1 MYRNTV
7 LPQLIC
13 HGGREEQDK
22 WTVGKKKKEVN
33 LTNDNQP
40 RETSR
45 LHSGCIIFENK
56 IANPITPYEKCMIE
70 VNRQMLG
77 RVFDSGIVY

>member
-13 HGGREEQDK
+13 HNGREEQDK
-22 WTVGKKKKEVN
+22 WTCGKKEVH
-33 LTNDNQP
+33 LKNDNQP
-40 RETSR
+40 WETSR
-45 LHSGCIIFENK
+45 LHSDCIIFENK
-56 IANPITPYEKCMIE
+56 IGIPITPYEKRVIE